1 MACWTD
7 IKTSVLSEQDA
18 GKPAAAALQSYS
30 SMQKHSPM
38 ANVSTG
44 PGKDVAFNTSSAIT
58 LKTLQLPESAED
70 EAGHEEAPI
79 CVLRSKGLY

>member
-1 MACWTD
+1 M
-7 IKTSVLSEQDA
+7 LSEQDA

-58 LKTLQLPESAED
+58 LKTLQMPESEVQKMRQ
-70 EAGHEEAPI
+70 HMKRLPS
-79 CVLRSKGLY
+79 VS

>member
-1 MACWTD
+1 M
-7 IKTSVLSEQDA
+7 LSEQDA

-58 LKTLQLPESAED
+58 LKTLQLPESEVQKMRQ
-70 EAGHEEAPI
+70 HMKRLSS
-79 CVLRSKGLY
+79 VS